1 VLPWSIFADRRAW
14 DALKKSDG
22 AAVIDI
28 DELLKAER
36 LPSLPHVVARLLRR
50 GRDPEPP
57 TRALDLIVRADPAAA
72 ARALKFANSTYFGRK
87 WPMMSVDHASP
98 LLGTTV
104 VRSLALTLAL
114 RPASLGTSAVAGAFY
129 DYWRQSITQAAAAAR
144 LGTCVGKGSD
154 ADLYFAGL
162 LLDLGRLVLLDA
174 SPQEYAD
181 AADQSRR
188 AGTPLSTVEREWFGI
203 DHAELGA
210 RLMERWN
217 FPAALVEA
225 TRLHHQPAAER
236 DESQHEGTVMPLTV
250 AAAVDEF
257 LLDEQQRDAWPRLQH
272 LFETTWRGTDLDLHE
287 LIAQTRRARADLEA
301 EVSCDPENIPSIAEL
316 YSAANAELAELVVSE
331 SIATTQA
338 QARAEAA
345 REHAV
350 QVTRR
355 IEELEQQALRDP
367 LTRIYN
373 RQFFEES
380 LLQEAARCCRHSL
393 PIGLVF
399 IDVDRFK
406 QVNDTWGHAF
416 GDRVLTQI
424 AHTIQN
430 TVRANDILARFGG
443 EEFVV
448 LPGHPTEAG
457 LARLAERIRT
467 AVGEL
472 EHEVDD
478 QRISITASI
487 GYTLALPTRHETDL
501 PARLV
506 AAADAAMYEAKHL
519 GRNRTSF
526 QSLMNE
532 KDRQFMRRLVEWCFS
547 RWLVRRGVL
556 SGTAVNNILI
566 DYQAD
571 RQPIGRL
578 AIQEGLLTDADVS
591 RIIREQQRQQERFG
605 AVATRLGLLTEDQ
618 LLRLMAL
625 QREDP
630 VQIARIAIGHGLLDD
645 ARAVLLVAEY
655 TAELRDSDRSTP
667 DVDDEAA
674 APLERPTSGRTGTQP
689 EVALPPAVDTRAAP
703 DVTAPART

>member
-1 VLPWSIFADRRAW
+1 
-14 DALKKSDG
+14 
-22 AAVIDI
+22 VINV
-28 DELLKAER
+28 DELLKIER
-36 LPSLPHVVARLLRR
+36 LPSLPHVMARLLRR

-57 TRALDLIVRADPAAA
+57 TRAVEMIVRADPAAA
-72 ARALKFANSTYFGRK
+72 ARVLKFANSTYFGRK
-87 WPMMSVDHASP
+87 WPMMSVDHAAP

-104 VRSLALTLAL
+104 VRSLTLSLTLQ
-114 RPASLGTSAVAGAFY
+114 PGSLADRNLAEGFH
-129 DYWRQSITQAAAAAR
+129 DYWRESITQAAAAAR
-144 LGTCVGKGSD
+144 LGTCLGRGAE

-162 LLDLGRLVLLDA
+162 LLDLGRLILLEAMPD
-174 SPQEYAD
+174 EYAD
-181 AADQSRR
+181 AVTQARQSD
-188 AGTPLSTVEREWFGI
+188 APLIVVERERFGV

-210 RLMERWN
+210 RLMEQWN
-217 FPAALVEA
+217 FPVALVDA
-225 TRLHHQPAAER
+225 TRRHHQPVENWGNLDHAA
-236 DESQHEGTVMPLTV
+236 TVAPLAI
-250 AAAVDEF
+250 AAAVNDVLRDEG
-257 LLDEQQRDAWPRLQH
+257 DGEAWQGLQC
-272 LFETTWRGTDLDLHE
+272 LFEKTWRGADLDLGE
-287 LIAQTRRARADLEA
+287 LVNHTRRSRAELEA
-301 EVSCDPENIPSIAEL
+301 EFPREAEPPLSIAEL
-316 YSAANAELAELVVSE
+316 YSAANDELAELVVSE

-345 REHAV
+345 RQHAIE
-350 QVTRR
+350 VTRR

-406 QVNDTWGHAF
+406 QVNDTWGHSF
-416 GDRVLTQI
+416 GDRVLTRI

-430 TVRANDILARFGG
+430 TIRANDVLARFGG

-448 LPGHPTEAG
+448 LPGHPTESG
-457 LARLAERIRT
+457 LARLAERIRV
-467 AVGEL
+467 AVEDVEHAFDGEQIR
-472 EHEVDD
+472 VTV
-478 QRISITASI
+478 SV

-519 GRNRTSF
+519 GRNRVSF

-532 KDRQFMRRLVEWCFS
+532 KDRQFMRRLVDWCFS

-556 SGTAVNNILI
+556 SGAAVSNILL
-566 DYQAD
+566 DYQSD

-578 AIQEGLLTDADVS
+578 AVREGLLTDADVS

-605 AVATRLGLLTEDQ
+605 AAATRLGLLTEDQ

-630 VQIARIAIGHGLLDD
+630 VQVARIAIGHGLLDD
-645 ARAVLLVAEY
+645 AHAVALIAEY
-655 TAELRDSDRSTP
+655 TAELRSAEDPAPTAGADGGAEPVEGSQPSRRETDSDS
-667 DVDDEAA
+667 
-674 APLERPTSGRTGTQP
+674 RPALAGR
-689 EVALPPAVDTRAAP
+689 
-703 DVTAPART
+703 

>member
-1 VLPWSIFADRRAW
+1 M
-14 DALKKSDG
+14 
-22 AAVIDI
+22 IDI

-50 GRDPEPP
+50 GREPEPP

-72 ARALKFANSTYFGRK
+72 ARVLKFANGTYFGRK
-87 WPMMSVDHASP
+87 WPMMSVEHASP
-98 LLGTTV
+98 LLGMTV
-104 VRSLALTLAL
+104 VRSLALTLSL
-114 RPASLGTSAVAGAFY
+114 RSGSLGTGVIADAFHE
-129 DYWRQSITQAAAAAR
+129 YWRESINQAAAASR
-144 LGTCVGKGSD
+144 LGTCAGTAAD

-174 SPQEYAD
+174 VPQEYA
-181 AADQSRR
+181 AASSQARR
-188 AGTPLSTVEREWFGI
+188 TGTPLSIVERERFGF

-210 RLMERWN
+210 RLIQRWN
-217 FPAALVEA
+217 FPPALVEA
-225 TRLHHQPAAER
+225 TRLHHHPLAEWGDVR
-236 DESQHEGTVMPLTV
+236 HADTVAPLAV
-250 AAAVDEF
+250 AAAVAEF
-257 LLDEQQRDAWPRLQH
+257 LRDEQQREAWPRLQH
-272 LFETTWRGTDLDLHE
+272 LFETTWRGADLDLHE
-287 LIAQTRRARADLEA
+287 LIAETRRARADLEA
-301 EVSCDPENIPSIAEL
+301 EMSRDAETSPSIAEL

-345 REHAV
+345 RQHAV

-355 IEELEQQALRDP
+355 IEQLEQQALRDP

-393 PIGLVF
+393 PIGLIF

-416 GDRVLTQI
+416 GDRVLTEI

-430 TVRANDILARFGG
+430 TIRANDILARFGG

-457 LARLAERIRT
+457 LTRLTERIRT
-467 AVGEL
+467 AVAEL
-472 EHEVDD
+472 EHTIDE
-478 QRISITASI
+478 QRLRITASI

-556 SGTAVNNILI
+556 SSTAVSNLLI
-566 DYQAD
+566 DYQPD

-578 AIQEGLLTDADVS
+578 AIREGLLTDADVS

-605 AVATRLGLLTEDQ
+605 AVALRLELLTEDQ

-630 VQIARIAIGHGLLDD
+630 VQVARIAIGHGLLDD
-645 ARAVLLVAEY
+645 ARAVALVAEY
-655 TAELRDSDRSTP
+655 TAELRDSDSSNP
-667 DVDDEAA
+667 DADADDDAA
-674 APLERPTSGRTGTQP
+674 APSERQPPAHGGTQAEAAPTS
-689 EVALPPAVDTRAAP
+689 EVRAAP

>member
-1 VLPWSIFADRRAW
+1 M
-14 DALKKSDG
+14 
-22 AAVIDI
+22 IDI

-57 TRALDLIVRADPAAA
+57 NRALDLIVRADPAAA
-72 ARALKFANSTYFGRK
+72 VRVLKFANGTYFGRK

-98 LLGTTV
+98 LLGMTV
-104 VRSLALTLAL
+104 VRSLALTLSL
-114 RPASLGTSAVAGAFY
+114 RPGALEAGVVGDAFHE
-129 DYWRQSITQAAAAAR
+129 YWRQSITQAAAASW
-144 LGTCVGKGSD
+144 LGTGTGTGPD

-174 SPQEYAD
+174 VPEEYA
-181 AADQSRR
+181 AVVAHARR
-188 AGTPLSTVEREWFGI
+188 TDTALIVAERERFGI
-203 DHAELGA
+203 DHADLSA

-217 FPAALVEA
+217 FPPGLVEA
-225 TRLHHQPAAER
+225 ARLHHQPVADWGDSEHTAM
-236 DESQHEGTVMPLTV
+236 VAPLAL

-257 LLDEQQRDAWPRLQH
+257 LRDEQRREAWPRLQH
-272 LFETTWRGTDLDLHE
+272 LFETTWRGADLDLNE

-301 EVSCDPENIPSIAEL
+301 ELPRDPQTCPSITEL

-338 QARAEAA
+338 QARADAA
-345 REHAV
+345 RQHAV

-424 AHTIQN
+424 AHAIQSTI
-430 TVRANDILARFGG
+430 RANDVLARFGG

-467 AVGEL
+467 AVAEL
-472 EHEVDD
+472 EHTIDG
-478 QRISITASI
+478 QPLRITASI

-519 GRNRTSF
+519 GRDRTSF

-556 SGTAVNNILI
+556 SSTAVSNILI
-566 DYQAD
+566 DYQPD

-578 AIQEGLLTDADVS
+578 AIREGLLADADIS
-591 RIIREQQRQQERFG
+591 RIVREQQQQQERFG
-605 AVATRLGLLTEDQ
+605 AVAMRLGLLTEDQ

-645 ARAVLLVAEY
+645 SRAVALVTEY
-655 TAELRDSDRSTP
+655 MAELRDSDGATP
-667 DVDDEAA
+667 IEDVDAA
-674 APLERPTSGRTGTQP
+674 LPAEHQPPSRAGTQP
-689 EVALPPAVDTRAAP
+689 DVASPAADLRAPP